1 MTKNNNSGTSNYS
14 MAKWVFGAIIVVSLF
29 QFLLYLP
36 TNKVEKRA
44 DTYAQEMSA
53 SFTDELT
60 KQNAY
65 KEARTKYLDSLSTTK
80 IFSIPL
86 LKDYTYTDLKKQQLG
101 LGLDLKGG
109 YSVIM
114 QVNLEEFITA
124 LAGNSKDPDFVAARQ
139 AATNAQANSQKDYVT
154 LFAEEYKKRNNGRSL
169 ASLFSRSNSLKDKI
183 NTQTPDDVVIKTM
196 RELANETVNTTFERV
211 KDRIDKFGVTQP
223 NVSLDKNR
231 DMILVELPGVDNPAR
246 ARKYIQ
252 AAAKLEFWDVYRISD
267 PGIYEG
273 FINLDK
279 KYKGL
284 TSGDTSAIA
293 EKKFRTQPRYEF
305 KRDSLGN
312 PTDST
317 LVGMDT
323 IPEALDPL
331 ADKGPILSLLTLN
344 GATGQGLNFDGAI
357 MGSVD
362 KSNKEKLLKMLDSS
376 VANGIFPNDIKFLAS
391 AKPYEDNATKEL
403 TNNYEIYA
411 IKKRSG
417 TDAAPLDGERVS
429 KADASPDNISGKV
442 AVSLAMDAK
451 GAKIWGD
458 MTTRAAQ
465 DNNRNI
471 AIALDNEVVSAP
483 TVNEPILGGNSSI
496 SGNFSIDEAEDLA
509 NILQVGKLPAT
520 PKIIS
525 ESLVGP
531 SLGQQNIKNS
541 LYAIIG
547 GFLLV
552 MIFMIWYYAGAG
564 VFSIVALLLNIIFIL
579 ATLASLGT
587 VLTLPGIAGLVLT
600 MGISVDANVI
610 IYERIKEE
618 LALGRS
624 KLEAISNGFSHS
636 MSAILDANI
645 TNLLTCF
652 VLFYY
657 GLGAIKGFAIV
668 LIIGILFALFL
679 AIIITRVMLEWWI
692 GRGNDIHFSNSFTA
706 KAFKNINFDWVGTR
720 KYAYIF
726 SGILTIIGLISA
738 LTRGF
743 ELGVEFK
750 GGYSYNVAFDKEVDV
765 EKLRNSLT
773 KSFES
778 NPIVKSVDT
787 KNTFNITTSYLIN
800 DNSGG
805 AVDRVTERLF
815 EGIKEAT
822 GEDINIENFKN
833 SSSSGIHI
841 SSSSQIGPIIAD
853 DIKSSAIK
861 SLLIALLIISIY
873 IYFRFHKWQYSAGT
887 TVALLHDAFV
897 VIGVF
902 SLFHGIL
909 PFAMEIDQAFIAAIL
924 TIIGYSMND
933 TIIVYDRIKEYLRS
947 DSQKEE
953 KELINDAINTTLSR
967 TINVSFATILTMITL
982 FIFGGASIKGF
993 AFAMIVGIIIGTY
1006 SSIYVAT
1013 PIIVDFAKGSLKDKI
1028 KGVTKSKVSTKVV
1041 KV

>member
-1 MTKNNNSGTSNYS
+1 MTKSNNTGTSDYT
-14 MAKWVFGAIIVVSLF
+14 MAKWIFGAIVLVSLF
-29 QFLLYLP
+29 QFLLYIP
-36 TNKVEKRA
+36 TNKVEKKA
-44 DTYAQEMSA
+44 DAYAQEVSA
-53 SFTDELT
+53 SFTDELQ
-60 KQNAY
+60 KQASF
-65 KEARTKYLDSLSTTK
+65 KEARTKYLDSLSSAK

-86 LKDYTYTDLKKQQLG
+86 LKDYTYSDLKKQQLS

-109 YSVIM
+109 LSVIM
-114 QVNLEEFITA
+114 QVNLEDFITS
-124 LAGNSKDPDFVAARQ
+124 LAGNSKDPDFIAAK
-139 AATNAQANSQKDYVT
+139 AAAVKAQLNSQKDYVT
-154 LFAEEYKKRNNGRSL
+154 LFAEEYKKQTNGRSL

-183 NTQTPDDVVIKTM
+183 NTQTPDEVVVRTI

-231 DMILVELPGVDNPAR
+231 DMILVELPGIDNPAR
-246 ARKYIQ
+246 ARKYLQ
-252 AAAKLEFWDVYRISD
+252 TSAKLEFWDVYRISD
-267 PGIYEG
+267 AGIYEG
-273 FINLDK
+273 FINADK
-279 KYKGL
+279 KYKAL
-284 TSGDTSAIA
+284 SSGDTATV
-293 EKKFRTQPRYEF
+293 EKKKFRTQPRYDY
-305 KRDSLGN
+305 KMDSLGN
-312 PTDST
+312 RMDST
-317 LVGMDT
+317 LVGTDT
-323 IPEALDPL
+323 IPESLDPL
-331 ADKGPILSLLTLN
+331 ADKGPILSMITLN
-344 GATGQGLNFDGAI
+344 GATSQGATFDYAI
-357 MGSVD
+357 MGTVD
-362 KSNKEKLLKMLDSS
+362 KSNKDKLLKMLNHDTIK
-376 VANGIFPNDIKFLAS
+376 GIFPNDVKFLAS
-391 AKPYEDNATKEL
+391 AKPFTDYTTKEV

-411 IKKRSG
+411 IKKKSG
-417 TDAAPLDGERVS
+417 SDAAPLDGERVS
-429 KADASPDNISGKV
+429 RADANPDNITGKV
-442 AVSLAMDAK
+442 VVSLSMDTK

-458 MTTRAAQ
+458 MTTRASQ
-465 DNNRNI
+465 DNKRNI
-471 AIALDNEVVSAP
+471 AIALDDEVVSAP

-496 SGNFSIDEAEDLA
+496 SGSFSIEEAKDLA

-531 SLGQQNIKNS
+531 SLGQENIKNS

-552 MIFMIWYYAGAG
+552 MIFMIWFYTGAG
-564 VFSIVALLLNIIFIL
+564 VFSIIALMLNIIFIL

-624 KLEAISNGFSHS
+624 KLEAIRNGFAHS

-692 GRGNDIHFSNSFTA
+692 GRGNDINFSNSFTA
-706 KAFKNINFDWVGTR
+706 RAFKNVNFDWVGTR

-726 SGILTIIGLISA
+726 SGILTVIGLISA

-750 GGYSYNVAFDKEVDV
+750 GGYSYNVSFDKDIDV
-765 EKLRNSLT
+765 EKLRTSLT

-787 KNTFNITTSYLIN
+787 RNTYNITTSYLIN
-800 DNSGG
+800 DNTQG
-805 AVDRVTERLF
+805 AIDRVTEKLY
-815 EGIKEAT
+815 EGIKDAT
-822 GEDINIENFKN
+822 GENIELENFKN
-833 SSSSGIHI
+833 ASGTGVHI
-841 SSSSQIGPIIAD
+841 SSSSQVGPIIAD
-853 DIKSSAIK
+853 DIKKSAIK

-909 PFAMEIDQAFIAAIL
+909 PFPMEIDQAFIAAIL

-1013 PIIVDFAKGSLKDKI
+1013 PIIVDFAKGSLKEKI
-1028 KGVTKSKVSTKVV
+1028 KGVTKIRK
-1041 KV
+1041 